1 MPNELI
7 VKRQEASSRVKH
19 FSHRKTLISQQANV
33 LKTLDNFTIETWY
46 SPWASILKV
55 FDKPGS
61 RIEDSVSRD
70 GHVIL
75 EW

>member
-1 MPNELI
+1 MDLLSKGKKLLVVWNI
-7 VKRQEASSRVKH
+7 SRT
-19 FSHRKTLISQQANV
+19 KTLISQQANV
-33 LKTLDNFTIETWY
+33 LKTLDNFTIKTSY
-46 SPWASILKV
+46 SPWASMLKV

-61 RIEDSVSRD
+61 KIEDSVSRD